1 MTPAAA
7 FVLAA
12 VLALPLGG
20 PGARIALALPL
31 AWALGGVEAGDPWS
45 AAVRGALIGFVA
57 GLPIR
62 AAGAL
67 GLRAP
72 GGGLYGRAIGWAA
85 FFALG
90 GPILWLQGL
99 GGGLDA
105 DAAGGRWFAAVMLL
119 GLPVWAVEL
128 VRWPVAGLLG
138 ARVAPG
144 GLRVLRAPAVGLVVV
159 ASLPLLIEWMA
170 AIWR

>member
-1 MTPAAA
+1 MSPAAA
-7 FVLAA
+7 FVVAA

-31 AWALGGVEAGDPWS
+31 AWALGGGDAGDPWI
-45 AAVRGALIGFVA
+45 AGLRGALVGFVA

-90 GPILWLQGL
+90 GPILWLEGL
-99 GGGLDA
+99 GGGLGA
-105 DAAGGRWFAAVMLL
+105 DAGGRWFAAVMLL

-138 ARVAPG
+138 VRVAPG
-144 GLRVLRAPAVGLVVV
+144 GLRILRAPAVGLALVVT
-159 ASLPLLIEWMA
+159 LPWLIEWMA